1 MCIFQSAFSSL
12 NFRSKNFWR
21 EKQERTLKNIR
32 FLILKTLINRG
43 FSGGRND
50 QAALRFRVINIS
62 IENISIG
69 NYINFLG
76 DCQAK
81 YEKNNFVP
89 FEKLKNVEKCSIIGV
104 SFAKGDG
111 EGD

>member
-1 MCIFQSAFSSL
+1 MASVS
-12 NFRSKNFWR
+12 RR
-21 EKQERTLKNIR
+21 
-32 FLILKTLINRG
+32 
-43 FSGGRND
+43 
-50 QAALRFRVINIS
+50 RFRVINIS

-76 DCQAK
+76 NCQAK

>member
-1 MCIFQSAFSSL
+1 MERKAGENTEKYSIFDFE
-12 NFRSKNFWR
+12 NP
-21 EKQERTLKNIR
+21 LKSRI
-32 FLILKTLINRG
+32 
-43 FSGGRND
+43 SGGRND
-50 QAALRFRVINIS
+50 QATLKFRVINIS

-76 DCQAK
+76 NCQAK

-104 SFAKGDG
+104 SFAKG
-111 EGD
+111 EGKGD

>member
-1 MCIFQSAFSSL
+1 MRRWADARKPHGQRISGRLASV
-12 NFRSKNFWR
+12 WR
-21 EKQERTLKNIR
+21 R
-32 FLILKTLINRG
+32 
-43 FSGGRND
+43 
-50 QAALRFRVINIS
+50 RFRVINIS

-76 DCQAK
+76 NCQAK

>member
-1 MCIFQSAFSSL
+1 MERKAGENTEKYSIFDFE
-12 NFRSKNFWR
+12 N
-21 EKQERTLKNIR
+21 
-32 FLILKTLINRG
+32 TLISRI
-43 FSGGRND
+43 SGGRND
-50 QAALRFRVINIS
+50 QVAVKFRVINIS

-76 DCQAK
+76 NCQAK

-89 FEKLKNVEKCSIIGV
+89 FEKLQNVEKCSIIGV

>member
-1 MCIFQSAFSSL
+1 MPENRTVKGFFGRLTSV
-12 NFRSKNFWR
+12 WR
-21 EKQERTLKNIR
+21 R
-32 FLILKTLINRG
+32 
-43 FSGGRND
+43 
-50 QAALRFRVINIS
+50 RFRVINIS

-76 DCQAK
+76 NCQAK

-104 SFAKGDG
+104 SFAKG
-111 EGD
+111 EGKGD